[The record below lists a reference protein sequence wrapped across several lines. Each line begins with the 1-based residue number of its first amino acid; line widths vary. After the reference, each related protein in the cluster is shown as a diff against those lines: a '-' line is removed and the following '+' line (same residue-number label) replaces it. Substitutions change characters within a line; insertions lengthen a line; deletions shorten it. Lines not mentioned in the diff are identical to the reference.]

1 MVTRI
6 LVVDDTRA
14 IRDAVRLY
22 LEPECDLEIC
32 GEAEN
37 GKLAIDRVRELE
49 PDVVLLDLSMPVMNG
64 LDAARIIKS
73 ITPGIHILM
82 LTLHTYPGLAL
93 EARKVGID
101 RVLSKDGSVG
111 PDVLQAVRTVMAA

>member
-1 MVTRI
+1 LVTKI
-6 LVVDDTRA
+6 LVVDDTLA
-14 IRDAVRLY
+14 IRDAVRRY
-22 LEPECDLEIC
+22 LEQERDLEIC

-49 PDVVLLDLSMPVMNG
+49 PDVVLLDLAMPVMNG
-64 LDAARIIKS
+64 LDAARAIKS
-73 ITPGIHILM
+73 IAPDTHILM

-101 RVLSKDGSVG
+101 QVLSKEGPVGSEL
-111 PDVLQAVRTVMAA
+111 LQAVRTVMVH